1 MLLYYFLQGN
11 KDDKGLETETWYDL
25 ALLYLDMAQWRDAEV
40 CVLKIRSISPY
51 SALAWHATGDSC
63 SFLLNMTEM

>member
-1 MLLYYFLQGN
+1 MLLCYFLQGN

-25 ALLYLDMAQWRDAEV
+25 ALLYLGMAQWRDAEV

-51 SALAWHATGDSC
+51 SALAWHTTGDSC
-63 SFLLNMTEM
+63 SFLLNMTEI